1 MPLDIA
7 EFNSAFSR
15 ARHRIRTEPTT
26 DISAEQAKLRL
37 LVPDDASDH
46 DRSWTQT
53 LIDRLA
59 EPPEPPRQWS
69 DLYYEAG
76 DIHASAY
83 RTGDSVDD
91 QIAALTEARR
101 RIWEIADR
109 AAPDEAPHIR
119 AMTRVLEHLERELR
133 EPSWP
138 VQAPPDQPR

>member
-7 EFNSAFSR
+7 AFNSAFSR
-15 ARHRIRTEPTT
+15 ARHKIRTEQGT
-26 DISAEQAKLRL
+26 DVAAEQARLRA

-46 DRSWTQT
+46 DRSWTKT

-83 RTGDSVDD
+83 RTGDSVED

-109 AAPDEAPHIR
+109 AAPEEEPHIR

-138 VQAPPDQPR
+138 LQDPPDQAH